1 MAFNLIYWTH
11 MGGKYVLL
19 GFSFGKMWKMWERMH
34 IWPDWGNT
42 TWVDMAGYG
51 RIGVY
56 RVKKRMAC

>member
-1 MAFNLIYWTH
+1 